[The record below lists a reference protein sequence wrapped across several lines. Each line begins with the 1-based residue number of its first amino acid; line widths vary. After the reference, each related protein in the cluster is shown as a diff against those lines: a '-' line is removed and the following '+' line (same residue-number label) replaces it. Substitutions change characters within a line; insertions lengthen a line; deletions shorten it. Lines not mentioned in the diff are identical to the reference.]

1 MIVPAT
7 DLAHHLRIRADLEA
21 MVSSGYD
28 ASDADHKTLL
38 LSLMMTACDLSDQG
52 CRSQSTLKAI
62 FRKC

>member
-1 MIVPAT
+1 
-7 DLAHHLRIRADLEA
+7 

-52 CRSQSTLKAI
+52 CKDTIEPQSNFQEVLNRLSETPVT
-62 FRKC
+62 

>member
-1 MIVPAT
+1 
-7 DLAHHLRIRADLEA
+7 

-52 CRSQSTLKAI
+52 CKDTIEPQSNFQNVMNRLNETPVTLLH
-62 FRKC
+62 

>member
-1 MIVPAT
+1 
-7 DLAHHLRIRADLEA
+7 

-52 CRSQSTLKAI
+52 CRTQSTLKAI
-62 FRKC
+62 FKKVLNRLSETPVT